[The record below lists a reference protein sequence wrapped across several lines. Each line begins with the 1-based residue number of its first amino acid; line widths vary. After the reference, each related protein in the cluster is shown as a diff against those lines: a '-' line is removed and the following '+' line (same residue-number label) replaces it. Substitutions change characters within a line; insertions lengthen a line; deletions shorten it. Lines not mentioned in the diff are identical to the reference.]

1 MCFTAPRYYP
11 GTGKLHETSLGTI
24 CENGSVLPISLPRAS
39 AGKKIGLPD
48 TLGTWAM

>member
-11 GTGKLHETSLGTI
+11 GTGKLHKTSLGTI